1 MNEFL
6 MHREIVCKVL
16 GMVFILVAGVGR
28 GLRYGRQQRQR
39 LEQLRQLQQLI
50 QLLQGEIKY
59 QCSTLPEAFE
69 HCGRQIDSVCGRWLL
84 ETGKRL
90 NYMEGIGFGEIWE
103 QQLNV
108 LQERTAL
115 NAGHIEDLRRFG
127 NQLSYPDKETQ
138 LGALEIYQQR
148 LREQEGNL
156 TRELPVKMKLG
167 TTLGLLAGVFLVIV
181 LI

>member
-16 GMVFILVAGVGR
+16 GMVFVLVAGIGG

-69 HCGRQIDSVCGRWLL
+69 HCGRQIDSV
-84 ETGKRL
+84 
-90 NYMEGIGFGEIWE
+90 
-103 QQLNV
+103 
-108 LQERTAL
+108 
-115 NAGHIEDLRRFG
+115 
-127 NQLSYPDKETQ
+127 
-138 LGALEIYQQR
+138 
-148 LREQEGNL
+148 
-156 TRELPVKMKLG
+156 
-167 TTLGLLAGVFLVIV
+167 
-181 LI
+181 